1 MTVLVENIS
10 ILNDSSCIYI
20 TTKLYILKIKMN
32 HYIRPICLP
41 DVTDLT
47 RESFAG
53 RTAKVIGWGYQS
65 LDTTHINPLPSRLK
79 HLKVELLDN
88 KVLVINKQNII
99 KVKFEDYL
107 NRLLEYNF

>member
-1 MTVLVENIS
+1 
-10 ILNDSSCIYI
+10 
-20 TTKLYILKIKMN
+20 MN

-99 KVKFEDYL
+99 KVKFENVIRWFVQFL
-107 NRLLEYNF
+107 FE